1 MSDWGTPAALDATD
15 RADIDAFLEGHLDEL
30 IAFRRRV
37 HAHPELSSQ
46 EFATTEAVAS
56 RLQVSG
62 LVPQVFESGTGLICD
77 IVVGNESDA
86 NDGPIPTIA
95 LRADLDA
102 LAMEDESTTPY
113 RSTVPGVAHACG
125 HDAHTTIVVG
135 AGLLLQRL
143 LAREGSPCG
152 RVRLI
157 FEPAEEALPGGAV
170 GIIEDGYLKEVG
182 AIYGLHCDPKIDVG
196 TLGLNPGP
204 ITSAAD
210 LVEIEISG
218 PGGHTARP
226 ELTVD
231 VVQVL
236 SRAALGIPERLN
248 ELAGDEPIKLVFGSM
263 RAGDAANVVPSYG
276 RLFGTLRTQD
286 HGLWERAPKL
296 VEQAIED
303 IVGPTGAQWKL
314 THTRGV
320 PPVVNDPVATEFLSQ
335 VAGAEIGADAIL
347 FSEQSWGGDTFAWFL
362 ESVPGSYARLGV
374 HDPASS
380 ELLDL
385 HASTFDID
393 ERAIG
398 IGVRTLA
405 ATALSWLRA
414 QQA

>member
-210 LVEIEISG
+210 LVEI
-218 PGGHTARP
+218 ARKNT
-226 ELTVD
+226 ELRDEAQQLVREQWNEKMSTLPANLQPKMTEYVESALSNSSLANRAESIAAKLSEFGLQSEGD
-231 VVQVL
+231 DGRIWQKCLGWHLWYLSLVPNGYKRIVAWGCLNNL
-236 SRAALGIPERLN
+236 SRLWVRR
-248 ELAGDEPIKLVFGSM
+248 FR
-263 RAGDAANVVPSYG
+263 RA
-276 RLFGTLRTQD
+276 
-286 HGLWERAPKL
+286 
-296 VEQAIED
+296 
-303 IVGPTGAQWKL
+303 
-314 THTRGV
+314 
-320 PPVVNDPVATEFLSQ
+320 
-335 VAGAEIGADAIL
+335 
-347 FSEQSWGGDTFAWFL
+347 
-362 ESVPGSYARLGV
+362 
-374 HDPASS
+374 
-380 ELLDL
+380 
-385 HASTFDID
+385 
-393 ERAIG
+393 
-398 IGVRTLA
+398 
-405 ATALSWLRA
+405 
-414 QQA
+414 

>member
-1 MSDWGTPAALDATD
+1 MTDARISPAALDDDDHAVV
-15 RADIDAFLEGHLDEL
+15 DAFLEGHLDEL
-30 IAFRRRV
+30 IALRRHV

-46 EFATTEAVAS
+46 EFATTEAVAE
-56 RLQVSG
+56 RLRVAG
-62 LVPQVFESGTGLICD
+62 LRPQVLASGTGLVCD
-77 IVVGNESDA
+77 IDA
-86 NDGPIPTIA
+86 GVHGDPDGRPIPTVA

-102 LAMEDESTTPY
+102 LAMDDESTTPY
-113 RSTVPGVAHACG
+113 KSKVPGVAHACG
-125 HDAHTTIVVG
+125 HDVHTTILVG

-143 LAREGSPCG
+143 LARDDSLRG

-157 FEPAEEALPGGAV
+157 FEPAEESLPGGAV
-170 GIIEDGYLKEVG
+170 EIIEDGHLKDVG

-196 TLGLNPGP
+196 TLGVNPGP

-231 VVQVL
+231 IVAAL
-236 SRAALGIPERLN
+236 ATAALGIPRRLD
-248 ELAGDEPIKLVFGSM
+248 ELAGGDPVKLVFGSM

-286 HGLWERAPKL
+286 HAVWDRAPELVERA
-296 VEQAIED
+296 VED
-303 IVGPTGAQWKL
+303 IVGPTGAQWCL

-335 VAGAEIGADAIL
+335 VASAELGADAVL
-347 FSEQSWGGDTFAWFL
+347 FSEQSWGGDTFGWYL
-362 ESVPGSYARLGV
+362 ESVPGSYARIGV
-374 HDPASS
+374 HDPESS
-380 ELLDL
+380 VILDL

-398 IGVRTLA
+398 YGIRTLA
-405 ATALSWLRA
+405 ATALSWLRS
-414 QQA
+414 Q